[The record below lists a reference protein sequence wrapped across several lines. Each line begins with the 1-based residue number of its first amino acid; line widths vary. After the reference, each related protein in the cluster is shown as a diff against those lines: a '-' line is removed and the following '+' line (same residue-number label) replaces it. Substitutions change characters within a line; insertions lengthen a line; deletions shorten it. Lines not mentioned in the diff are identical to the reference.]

1 MRDSFQ
7 RNIEYVRISI
17 TDLCN
22 LRCRYCM
29 PEAGVKKLRHGDVL
43 TYEEILRV
51 VRALAQLG
59 IRKVRL
65 TGGEPLLRPG
75 IVDFVR
81 RIKGVQG
88 IEHVA
93 MTTNGVLLSS
103 MAEQLKEAGLDSVNV
118 SVDTLREDAF
128 VFLTRRALLPSVQE
142 GLEALFSAGFAD
154 VKLNCVPIAG
164 VNEEDIVY
172 LAGLARQYD
181 VKVRFIELMP
191 IGCAFEA
198 GLHGIPMDEVRKR
211 LSEEYGTLLPVERN
225 SSLQGPAEYAC
236 ISGFRGQVGFIDA
249 MGHKFCHTCN
259 RVRLTAE
266 GFLKLCLYSGTGLD
280 VRVLLRS
287 GAEDGDLAKA
297 LARAIRRKPEAHSF
311 LEESGGDVRDARY
324 MYQVGG

>member
-1 MRDSFQ
+1 MRDCFQ
-7 RNIEYVRISI
+7 RNIEYVRISV

-29 PEAGVKKLRHGDVL
+29 PEHGVKKLRHGDVL

-65 TGGEPLLRPG
+65 TGGEPLIRPG

-103 MAEQLKEAGLDSVNV
+103 MAEQLKDAGLDSVNV
-118 SVDTLREDAF
+118 SVDTLREEAF
-128 VFLTRRALLPSVQE
+128 AFLTRRALLPSVRE
-142 GLEALFSAGFAD
+142 GLEALFSAGFED
-154 VKLNCVPIAG
+154 IKLNCVPIAG
-164 VNEEDIVY
+164 VNEEDIVQ

-191 IGCAFEA
+191 VGCGFEA
-198 GLHGIPMDEVRKR
+198 GLHGIPMDEVRNR
-211 LSEEYGTLLPVERN
+211 LSEEYGALLPVERS
-225 SSLQGPAEYAC
+225 SSLQGPAEYVC
-236 ISGFRGQVGFIDA
+236 MSGFRGQVGFIDA
-249 MGHKFCHTCN
+249 LGHKFCAACN
-259 RVRLTAE
+259 RVRLTAG
-266 GFLKLCLYSGTGLD
+266 GFLKLCLYAGTGLD

-297 LARAIRRKPEAHSF
+297 LARAIRRKPKAHSF
-311 LEESGGDVRDARY
+311 LEESGEEVRDARY